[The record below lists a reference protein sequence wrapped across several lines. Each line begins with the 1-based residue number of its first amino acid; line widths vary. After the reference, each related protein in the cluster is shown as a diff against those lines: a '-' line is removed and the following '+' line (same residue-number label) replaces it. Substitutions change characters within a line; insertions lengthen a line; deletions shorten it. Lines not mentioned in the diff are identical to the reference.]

1 MNNAIG
7 NMAGVRDEMGTRLN
21 YGLSVLA
28 NAPTAHPAAQT
39 PPHAP
44 GERMAV
50 SLIRVLLVEDSMADA
65 RLVSIGL
72 RESPDQRFIITHAAS
87 LKDACA
93 ALAQSAF
100 DVVLLD
106 ITLPDSA
113 GLPTLTRLRDHA
125 PEVPVVVMTG
135 NNDPS
140 FAARALEA
148 GAQDYL
154 VKGDDSG
161 AVVVRAI
168 RYAITR
174 MANQIEREALIHRLE
189 SEQRALQRELDA
201 ARAMQFDLLPRPDSV
216 NQRLASLGLSVE
228 AYFEPSSGIG
238 GDLWGI
244 LDCTENRVA
253 FFAFDFSGH
262 GISAALN
269 VFRLHTLMG
278 EHGRCPDDPA
288 ATLGVLNQALKGL
301 LTTGQYAT
309 IFLGIIDMAR
319 DELVW
324 SAAGHPGPALICPGQ
339 PITLL
344 DTRGTPLGAMASA
357 VYQNRKIAFP
367 RGSSLFM
374 YSDAL
379 TEAVN
384 ARDEMLGDDGL
395 MALLDETMAAEHG
408 DLRLGG
414 LLDRFFG
421 RVRTPVEDDLTA
433 IHIMRH

>member
-201 ARAMQFDLLPRPDSV
+201 ARAMQFDLLPRPDAV

-384 ARDEMLGDDGL
+384 ARDEMLGDEGL